1 MTTFSSAWP
10 ATHPWFAHS
19 MKRKHSE
26 TPSSGSEGSDS
37 SGAESTSSSH
47 RAKRCRYSQLAR
59 TMSGLSLAHSSSST
73 LRTHNAPG
81 QPTISELGIP
91 RDDIPMIQPS
101 QIDEPKEVTPPPPEA
116 STSDVKMKSWYE
128 PEPDRTRLPPAF
140 MRAARSADRASGI
153 VVTDLDSSD
162 DEDGPAV
169 EAELISPALME
180 HIRRQGLRSGLLP
193 TDSHSQALVL
203 YRPVPLP
210 DTESEDADDDNIE
223 APTPMSISEAEDA
236 DPLDSD
242 AMDID
247 D

>member
-1 MTTFSSAWP
+1 
-10 ATHPWFAHS
+10 
-19 MKRKHSE
+19 
-26 TPSSGSEGSDS
+26 
-37 SGAESTSSSH
+37 
-47 RAKRCRYSQLAR
+47 
-59 TMSGLSLAHSSSST
+59 
-73 LRTHNAPG
+73 
-81 QPTISELGIP
+81 
-91 RDDIPMIQPS
+91 MIQPS
-101 QIDEPKEVTPPPPEA
+101 QIDEPKEVSPPPPPEA
-116 STSDVKMKSWYE
+116 STSDVKMKSHSWYE

-140 MRAARSADRASGI
+140 MRAARSADGASGI

-169 EAELISPALME
+169 EAELISPALLE

-193 TDSHSQALVL
+193 TDSSSQALVL

-210 DTESEDADDDNIE
+210 DADSEAEDADDETID
-223 APTPMSISEAEDA
+223 AATPMSISEVEDA